1 MNIAI
6 SDAVRQSRKGRK
18 PINGR
23 AMTAAERKQ
32 RQRKAAKTKR
42 REMPSWL
49 RLRHDIW
56 RLVQERFMFANAT
69 ELADALHAV
78 AFAINICSF
87 YAANKQPESYQHV
100 ATMLGNREPNEI
112 TKSLYQEL
120 LPFKPDQRL
129 KEKYPGVY
137 ELTVLDVI
145 RDMLGESQNSE
156 GEFDL

>member
-1 MNIAI
+1 MSIAI
-6 SDAVRQSRKGRK
+6 SDTVRQSRKGRK

-49 RLRHDIW
+49 KRRHDIW
-56 RLVQERFMFANAT
+56 QLVQERFMFANAA

-78 AFAINICSF
+78 SLAISICSF
-87 YAANKQPESYQHV
+87 YAANNQPESFQYV

-120 LPFKPDQRL
+120 LPYKPEQRL
-129 KEKYPGVY
+129 KEKYPVAY

-145 RDMLGESQNSE
+145 RDILGESQNNE